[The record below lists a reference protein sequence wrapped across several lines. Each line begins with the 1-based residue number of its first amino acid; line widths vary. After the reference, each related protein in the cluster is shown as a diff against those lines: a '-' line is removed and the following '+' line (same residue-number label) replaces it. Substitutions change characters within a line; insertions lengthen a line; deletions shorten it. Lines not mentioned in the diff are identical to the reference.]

1 MRRIALP
8 SLAAAL
14 AVASLSGCPDRTV
27 AEVIPDNPGVI
38 HKIIPTS
45 TDIDILF
52 VIDDSPSTADKQAVF
67 VSNFANFIAALD
79 AFPGGRPNVHIGVV
93 STSVDIGSN
102 DFGTGCASPDTT
114 TDGRL
119 QATPRISGCSPPT
132 GASYLEDVAAP
143 GGGRQTNYSG
153 SLDQAL
159 ACVAKLGTGGCGFEA
174 PLAAVEKA
182 LDGSHA
188 ENAGFLRP
196 GAYLAVIILTDEDD
210 ASVDDP
216 AIFGL
221 DASAVGP
228 GDFRAQPMDAYDCD
242 RPIDGTAPG
251 SYHGCT
257 VRTGS
262 YLADPAGFAGFLA
275 GLKSPGQVV
284 VGVIGG
290 DPTPDLETGAIT
302 TPFNQPLALL
312 PSCTATING
321 NYAIGRPGLRL
332 ADFADQFGDHGL
344 YDTVCQPDY
353 SQTLADLGALLFA
366 SVSPCLEGDIAYD
379 PASPSKQPECSVS
392 DVTDLN
398 TAAQAETLIPV
409 CPMVDAT
416 TPDPAGP
423 RPCWWVSQD
432 PATCPDGTNLHLN
445 VERDQAPPTGDN
457 IRVECVVK

>member
-8 SLAAAL
+8 SLAAAFV
-14 AVASLSGCPDRTV
+14 VAALSGCPDRTV
-27 AEVIPDNPGVI
+27 AEVHTGGGVTQT
-38 HKIIPTS
+38 KIIPTS
-45 TDIDILF
+45 ADIDILF

-67 VSNFANFIAALD
+67 VSNFTRLVAALG
-79 AFPGGRPNVHIGVV
+79 AFPTGRPNVHIGVV

-102 DFGTGCASPDTT
+102 DFGTGCASPNTT

-119 QATPRISGCSPPT
+119 QATARVTGCSPPT
-132 GASYLEDVAAP
+132 GAPYLEDIAVP

-153 SLDQAL
+153 TLDQAL
-159 ACVAKLGTGGCGFEA
+159 SCIAELGTGGCGFES
-174 PLAAVEKA
+174 PLAAMEKA
-182 LDGSHA
+182 LDGSRP

-228 GDFRAQPMDAYDCD
+228 GDFRAQPMYAYDCD

-262 YLADPAGFAGFLA
+262 YLADPAGFADFLS

-332 ADFADQFGDHGL
+332 ADFADRFGDHGL

-353 SQTLADLGALLFA
+353 SQTLTDIGDLLFA
-366 SVSPCLEGDIAYD
+366 SVSPCLEGDVAYD
-379 PASPSKQPECSVS
+379 PATPSKQPECVVT
-392 DVTDLN
+392 DITDLN
-398 TAAQAETLIPV
+398 TPDQAGTVIPV
-409 CPMVDAT
+409 CPMLDAT
-416 TPDPAGP
+416 TPDPAAP
-423 RPCWWVSQD
+423 RPCWWVAED
-432 PATCPDGTNLHLN
+432 AATCPDGSHLDLH
-445 VERDQAPPTGDN
+445 VERDQPPPTGDN
-457 IRVECVVK
+457 VQVSCVTR